1 MIIQFSD
8 LLSKRSRKKEISLSF
23 PFEKV
28 FFEGDE
34 ITAVDPVCVE
44 GMITTYEDVI
54 VMKATIKT
62 KLNLICS
69 RCIDTFIYP
78 IDIDIEERFTNN
90 EELRNE
96 EEVIFVEGD
105 SINITEIIENS
116 IISTLPIKRLCRMT
130 VRGYV
135 LLAVQIKI
143 SLIAI
148 ATMKMLIL
156 GLQSLESCLGNKE
169 V

>member
-23 PFEKV
+23 PFEKII
-28 FFEGDE
+28 FEGDE

-44 GMITTYEDVI
+44 GMITTYEDML

-62 KLNLICS
+62 KLNLTCS
-69 RCIDTFIYP
+69 RCLDTFIYP
-78 IDIDIEERFTNN
+78 IDIEIEERFTNN

-96 EEVIFVEGD
+96 EDVIFVEGD

-116 IISTLPIKRLCRMT
+116 IISTLPIKRLCKSDCKGLCSSCGANKNTSSCNCNNEDVDIR
-130 VRGYV
+130 
-135 LLAVQIKI
+135 LAK
-143 SLIAI
+143 LRE
-148 ATMKMLIL
+148 LF
-156 GLQSLESCLGNKE
+156 GE
-169 V
+169 